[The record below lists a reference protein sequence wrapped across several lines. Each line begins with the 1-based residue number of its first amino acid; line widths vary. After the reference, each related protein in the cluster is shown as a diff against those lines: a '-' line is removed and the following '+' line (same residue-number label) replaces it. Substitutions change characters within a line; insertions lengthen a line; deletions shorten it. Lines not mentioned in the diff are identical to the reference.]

1 MLVYSCTY
9 IGAIKNIDS
18 VTEKQNE
25 KQFKTTQNRKNLTQ
39 KELCKE
45 IKEYGLYIDRSTYTK
60 YELGERNISCDK
72 LYAFADFFETTID
85 EILRQS

>member
-1 MLVYSCTY
+1 M
-9 IGAIKNIDS
+9 KNNL
-18 VTEKQNE
+18 KQLR
-25 KQFKTTQNRKNLTQ
+25 TAKNLTQ

-85 EILRQS
+85 EIFRQA